1 MMEAKRL
8 LVTGVPGWLTTRLL
22 EDLLA
27 RPPAG
32 LREVVCLSEPEV
44 AVRLPS
50 AGAIVVRLVRGTLGD
65 ERALES
71 AVAGCDAVIHAAG
84 LVHVRRTADWYR
96 VNTEGTRALL
106 GAALKTGCLRRF
118 VLVSS
123 NAAAGRAERPGV
135 LLREDMPARPLSH
148 YGRSKLL
155 AEEIVLRERASVEV
169 VVLRPCMFYGPPVPM
184 RHVEVYRRIR
194 SGRMPLVGAGCY
206 DRSVTYIGNL
216 VDACRLA
223 LSHPRAA
230 GEVFYIADRNPCTT
244 KEVVEAMAAALGVEP
259 RYLHLPAAAARLA
272 YAFDR
277 LSAAAGIYVQ
287 PLHLLGEAD
296 WNVGVSVEKAAGL
309 MGYEAK
315 VGLREGMRT
324 AVEWC
329 RAQGLLHP

>member
-1 MMEAKRL
+1 METKRL

-27 RPPAG
+27 RPPVG
-32 LREVVCLSEPEV
+32 LREIVCLSEPRAAE
-44 AVRLPS
+44 RPLSP
-50 AGAIVVRLVRGTLGD
+50 GAIPVRVVRGTLD
-65 ERALES
+65 DQRAVET
-71 AVAGCDAVIHAAG
+71 AIAGCDAVIHAAG

-106 GAALKTGCLRRF
+106 AAALRTGCLRRF

-155 AEEIVLRERASVEV
+155 AEEIVLRERASAEV

-184 RHVEVYRRIR
+184 RHVEIYRRIR
-194 SGRMPLVGAGCY
+194 SGRMPLVGGGRY

-216 VDACRLA
+216 VDACRLT
-223 LSHPRAA
+223 LWHPRAA

-277 LSAAAGIYVQ
+277 LSAAAGVYVQ

-296 WNVGVSVEKAAGL
+296 WHVGVSVEKAAAL
-309 MGYEAK
+309 LGYNPRI
-315 VGLREGMRT
+315 GLREGM
-324 AVEWC
+324 AVAVDWC
-329 RAQGLLHP
+329 RQQGLLPRP